1 MEPVT
6 KGQGAAFFDLD
17 KTVIAKSSTLAFGRP
32 LYKAGF
38 LNRRAL
44 LQAGIAQLVYS
55 MVGADHD
62 QIEKVREQLTALT
75 IGWDQREIEQ
85 LVADTVHDVV
95 TPLVFEEALNIIAEH
110 RRAGRR
116 VIVISSSPYEV
127 VKPLAEFLG
136 IDEVIA
142 TRSKI
147 GPDGKYTGE
156 LDFYAYAEGKAEAM
170 RAMAERD
177 GLSLADSYSYSD
189 SMTDRPMLEAV
200 GHPVVVNPDRELRE
214 LAEQRDWQVMEFAN
228 PISLRSRLAE
238 LPAPDP
244 VVSGVVAG
252 LLGAA
257 VVFLAI
263 RARRRA

>member
-1 MEPVT
+1 MYPDS
-6 KGQGAAFFDLD
+6 GSQGAAFFDLD

-75 IGWDQREIEQ
+75 VGWDQREIEQ
-85 LVADTVHDVV
+85 LVSDTVHDVV

-110 RRAGRR
+110 RLAGRR

-147 GPDGKYTGE
+147 GPDGKYTGSSTSTPTPTE
-156 LDFYAYAEGKAEAM
+156 KPRPCGRWPNEMGSRWPIRM
-170 RAMAERD
+170 RTPTR
-177 GLSLADSYSYSD
+177 
-189 SMTDRPMLEAV
+189 
-200 GHPVVVNPDRELRE
+200 
-214 LAEQRDWQVMEFAN
+214 
-228 PISLRSRLAE
+228 
-238 LPAPDP
+238 
-244 VVSGVVAG
+244 
-252 LLGAA
+252 
-257 VVFLAI
+257 
-263 RARRRA
+263 